1 MPQIALNEDIYVPSP
16 AESLQVGPLEGN
28 TTHSACS
35 VCAKMFYNTNGS
47 QYCSAVCRMQA
58 YPTVV
63 SYGQNDTHTIHNCN
77 VSLLWGELGWQ
88 IGSIATD
95 KYTTKFLAIADK
107 VLDGDYDRQGIVSLL
122 QEIESDGYKVDWDSC
137 VEIDSEPQSRWLCF
151 KITVLKWFRR
161 LLGE

>member
-1 MPQIALNEDIYVPSP
+1 MPHVAQSGNIYAPANSLSSLVGADAVDGAKLTDLIASSGYIQDC
-16 AESLQVGPLEGN
+16 N
-28 TTHSACS
+28 T
-35 VCAKMFYNTNGS
+35 
-47 QYCSAVCRMQA
+47 Q
-58 YPTVV
+58 
-63 SYGQNDTHTIHNCN
+63 
-77 VSLLWGELGWQ
+77 LLWGELGWQ